1 MKLEHYAKIV
11 NAVDEVRDIIG
22 EDNAEVLIETM
33 ERTYDK
39 IEEFCKANVDGFN
52 QNGELVPIVKYE
64 DGVLTQE
71 IDLKINGKS
80 VEDEK
85 YAVEMSNLLKEA
97 YSDIGWEM
105 EEDEN

>member
-1 MKLEHYAKIV
+1 MKLEYYAKIV

-39 IEEFCKANVDGFN
+39 IEEFCKSNISGFN
-52 QNGELVPIVKYE
+52 QNGELVPIIKYE

-97 YSDIGWEM
+97 YNDIGWEM

>member
-11 NAVDEVRDIIG
+11 NAVDEVRDVIG

-33 ERTYDK
+33 ERTYNK
-39 IEEFCKANVDGFN
+39 IEEFCKANVSGFN
-52 QNGELVPIVKYE
+52 QNGELVPIIKYE
-64 DGVLTQE
+64 DGILTQE

-97 YSDIGWEM
+97 YNDIGWEI

>member
-1 MKLEHYAKIV
+1 MNLEYYVKIV
-11 NAVDEVRDIIG
+11 NAVDEIRDVVG
-22 EDNAEVLIETM
+22 EETAEILINTM
-33 ERTYDK
+33 ERTYNK
-39 IEEFCKANVDGFN
+39 IEEFCKKNVDGFN
-52 QNGELVPIVKYE
+52 QNGKLVPIIKYE
-64 DGVLTQE
+64 DGVLSQE

-97 YSDIGWEM
+97 YSEIGWEM

>member
-11 NAVDEVRDIIG
+11 NAVNKVRDIVG
-22 EDNAEVLIETM
+22 EDIAEVLIETM

-39 IEEFCKANVDGFN
+39 IEEFCKANIIGFN
-52 QNGELVPIVKYE
+52 KNGELVPIIKYE
-64 DGVLTQE
+64 DGVLSQE

-97 YSDIGWEM
+97 YDDIGWEM